1 MQSNADFIPNSTKE
15 ATVLREIIKAHT
27 KYECQ
32 DRHQQAFENLL
43 SKFKKEIPIAYCD
56 MYKLTFLFTDAHLT
70 WFGVVL
76 AQGESTEKAKPLCE
90 ETKLRNIFKNVAATV
105 ANGDTSIMGSKAIK
119 FNHIFSEL
127 NVSGNG
133 LLLLHKKAI
142 ELANIVAYPNQSE
155 LTRIL
160 RNNFFFYDMDK
171 KVKNFDEKCE
181 SCNVFT
187 SGAVV

>member
-1 MQSNADFIPNSTKE
+1 MF
-15 ATVLREIIKAHT
+15 
-27 KYECQ
+27 
-32 DRHQQAFENLL
+32 
-43 SKFKKEIPIAYCD
+43 
-56 MYKLTFLFTDAHLT
+56 
-70 WFGVVL
+70 

-105 ANGDTSIMGSKAIK
+105 ANGDTSIMGSEASN